1 MDVCVPSH
9 NRIFMF
15 LEKIIGNDTT
25 FRLFSLPLH
34 ADTRS
39 LTPS

>member
-1 MDVCVPSH
+1 MAVVYPHTAD
-9 NRIFMF
+9 F
-15 LEKIIGNDTT
+15 LCFLKIIIGNDTT

>member
-1 MDVCVPSH
+1 MAVVRPHTEESLS
-9 NRIFMF
+9 F
-15 LEKIIGNDTT
+15 LKKIIGNDTT

-34 ADTRS
+34 TDTHS

>member
-1 MDVCVPSH
+1 MAVVCPH
-9 NRIFMF
+9 TTEF
-15 LEKIIGNDTT
+15 LCFLKKIIGNDTT
-25 FRLFSLPLH
+25 FQLFSLPLY